1 VKRALALAATL
12 ACIAALRAPARAE
25 WRPPDLRPTKTPLA
39 EVLAAYTKGTGALDS
54 RFAQR
59 RERWTYVNGPRR
71 LPVRVT
77 VLNDDFR
84 ANVELNGAEYA
95 GGRWSGLR
103 WRADANGIAH
113 GTLSDD
119 QGDAVDRLPQ
129 SVFPFAMSECEL
141 AGESEKF
148 APAWVLA
155 DRAPHDRP
163 HWLYVDKTSG
173 LISHE
178 VTREG
183 ARTIVTSFED
193 FEPLGTLRRPRRW
206 HVTDGNRTNDLDV
219 HVDAIEPAQLMP
231 RDVATPPTQ
240 RTFRAPNA
248 RDGIVVLPAH
258 FRGRT
263 IFVDAGVDG
272 RRAQFVL
279 DTGTA
284 SITLDSGYA
293 GRRGWSPVLEHATVP
308 HMTVGAL
315 ALDDVSTLAIPINI
329 GYSIGGILGY
339 DFFVG
344 HVVHVDY
351 ANERVE
357 VMTPEAAAP
366 IFRDGKAT
374 VIPADFDEGVPLVR
388 AAFGSAV
395 GDRFA
400 LDTGSPHLYVLA
412 PFEQRY
418 KTAIDALWTPAS
430 FGRQSTAE
438 EVYLEGSIVVSAR
451 RVASFTL
458 GPQRFYDVLVGIQ
471 QPNAARDAI
480 DIALDGIVGTD
491 QMRDFDWWF
500 DYEGGRI
507 ALRRNGLR

>member
-1 VKRALALAATL
+1 MKRALVLAAALAWL
-12 ACIAALRAPARAE
+12 VALRAPARAE

-39 EVLAAYTKGTGALDS
+39 DVLAAYAKGTGALEP

-59 RERWTYVNGPRR
+59 RERWTYANGARR
-71 LPVRVT
+71 LPVHVA
-77 VLNDDFR
+77 VLGDDFR

-95 GGRWSGLR
+95 GGRWNGLR
-103 WRADANGIAH
+103 WRADANGITH

-129 SVFPFAMSECEL
+129 SVFPFVTSECEL

-148 APAWVLA
+148 APAWVLV

-163 HWLYVDKTSG
+163 HWLYVDKSSG
-173 LISHE
+173 SITHE
-178 VTREG
+178 ITREG
-183 ARTIVTSFED
+183 ARTIVTSFDE
-193 FEPLGTLRRPRRW
+193 FAPLGTLRRPRRW
-206 HVTDGNRTNDLDV
+206 HIADGNAAHDLDV
-219 HVDAIEPAQLMP
+219 HVDAIEPAELTP
-231 RDVATPPTQ
+231 RDVAIPQTQ
-240 RTFRAPNA
+240 RTFSAPNA
-248 RDGIVVLPAH
+248 SDRIVVLPAH
-258 FRGRT
+258 FHHRT
-263 IFVDAGVDG
+263 IFVDVGVDG
-272 RRAQFVL
+272 RRTQFVL

-284 SITLDSGYA
+284 SVTLDSAYA
-293 GRRGWSPVLEHATVP
+293 RQRGWSPVLEHATVP
-308 HMTVGAL
+308 KITVGAL
-315 ALDDVSTLAIPINI
+315 ALGDVSTLAIPL
-329 GYSIGGILGY
+329 GGFPFSGILGY

-351 ANERVE
+351 ANQRVE
-357 VMTPEAAAP
+357 VMTPAAAAHV
-366 IFRDGKAT
+366 FEDGKAA
-374 VIPADFDEGVPLVR
+374 VIPADFDEGIPLVR
-388 AAFGSAV
+388 GAFGSAI

-418 KTAIDALWTPAS
+418 KSVIDALWTPAS

-438 EVYLEGSIVVSAR
+438 EEYLEGSIVVSAR

-458 GPQRFYDVLVGIQ
+458 GPQRFDDVLVGIQ

-491 QMRDFDWWF
+491 QMSAFDWWF
-500 DYEGGRI
+500 DYDGGRI